1 MNILIVH
8 NRYQIPGGED
18 QVAAQE
24 AELLRAHGHKVIFY
38 QRDNAELSAFSAW
51 QKLLLPL
58 RTIYNPKTY
67 RDIRKCIRENAI
79 DLVHVHNTLL
89 LVSPA
94 VYYAAKSRGVPVV
107 QTIHNFRLLCPG
119 AAFYRDDQICEDCL
133 KDGLHCALKHK
144 CYRGSFAQTLCCVL
158 SMKLHRSTGIYRKL
172 TYICLTEFNKK
183 KLLRLKGLRPEQI
196 FVKPNAVSAPEA
208 LMPELERQDRFLF
221 AARLEDMKGIR
232 VLLEAWRLLGE
243 NAPELVVC
251 GSGPLDEWSRRFV
264 EDNKLRSVR
273 FLGRLPNDQ
282 VRRLMASSSALI
294 LPTQWYEGFPL
305 SIAEAYSM
313 GTPVLVSN
321 LGNGGS
327 LVRQGVTGLKFDPKS
342 PQSIAKTV
350 EKFRSMQDVNWEEN
364 TRRVYTQALTPE
376 RNYTALME
384 IYAATREGMEK

>member
-1 MNILIVH
+1 MKILIVH

-24 AELLRAHGHKVIFY
+24 AELLRAHGHQVLTY
-38 QRDNAELSAFSAW
+38 SRDNGELKTFSLW
-51 QKLLLPL
+51 QKLALPFWTL
-58 RTIYNPKTY
+58 YNPKTY
-67 RDIRKCIRENAI
+67 RDIRRLVRENKI
-79 DLVHVHNTLL
+79 DVVHVHNTLM

-94 VYYAAKSRGVPVV
+94 VYYGALRGGAAVV

-119 AAFYRDDQICEDCL
+119 ATFYRDDQVCEDCL
-133 KDGLHCALKHK
+133 KKGLSCALKHK
-144 CYRGSFAQTLCCVL
+144 CYRGSFSQTLCCVL
-158 SMKLHRSTGIYRKL
+158 SMKLHRATGIYKKL

-183 KLLRLKGLRPEQI
+183 KLLRLNGLTPGQI

-232 VLLEAWRLLGE
+232 VLLEAWRLLGA
-243 NAPELVVC
+243 NGPELLIC
-251 GSGPLDEWSRRFV
+251 GSGPLDEWSREFAA
-264 EDNKLRSVR
+264 DNKMTNVR

-282 VRRLMASSSALI
+282 VRRLMATSRALI

-305 SIAEAYSM
+305 SIAESYSM

-327 LVRQGVTGLKFDPKS
+327 LIKQGVTGLKFDPKS
-342 PQSIAKTV
+342 PQSIAKAV
-350 EKFRSMQDVNWEEN
+350 EKMEAEKNVNWEEN
-364 TRRVYTQALTPE
+364 TRRVYDQALTPE
-376 RNYTALME
+376 KNYAALME
-384 IYAATREGMEK
+384 VYAAAKERVRK

>member
-8 NRYQIPGGED
+8 NHYQIPGGED

-24 AELLRAHGHKVIFY
+24 AELLRAHGHKVITY
-38 QRDNAELSAFSAW
+38 YRDNSELKDFSLG
-51 QKLLLPL
+51 QKILLPF
-58 RTIYNPKTY
+58 RTIYNPRTC
-67 RDIRKCIRENAI
+67 REIRKCIRENKI
-79 DLVHVHNTLL
+79 DVVHVHNTLM

-94 VYYAAKSRGVPVV
+94 VYYAARKEKVPVV

-119 AAFYRDDQICEDCL
+119 ATFYRDDQICEDCL
-133 KDGLHCALKHK
+133 KSGLGCALKHK

-158 SMKLHRSTGIYRKL
+158 SMKVHRATGIYKGL
-172 TYICLTEFNKK
+172 TYICLTDFNRK
-183 KLLRLKGLRPEQI
+183 KLLGLKGLTPEQI

-232 VLLEAWRLLGE
+232 VLLEAWRLLGS
-243 NAPELVVC
+243 NGPELLIC
-251 GSGPLDEWSRRFV
+251 GSGPLDEWSREFAA
-264 EDNKLRSVR
+264 DNKMTNVR

-282 VRRLMASSSALI
+282 VRRLMATSRALI

-305 SIAEAYSM
+305 SIAESYSM

-327 LVRQGVTGLKFDPKS
+327 LIKQGVTGLKFDPKS
-342 PQSIAKTV
+342 PQSIAKAV
-350 EKFRSMQDVNWEEN
+350 EKMEAEKNVNWEEN
-364 TRRVYTQALTPE
+364 TRRVYDQALTPE
-376 RNYTALME
+376 KNYAALME
-384 IYAATREGMEK
+384 VYAAAKEWVRK